1 MKKERLQGMYVG
13 EGGRV
18 LMEYALEKRG
28 IALQSL
34 LNTKD
39 HIGMVKYQTMYKLY
53 DGIITTKDEVY
64 GK

>member
-1 MKKERLQGMYVG
+1 MKAERLQGMYVG
-13 EGGRV
+13 ASGSI
-18 LMEYALEKRG
+18 LIEYALEKRG

-39 HIGMVKYQTMYKLY
+39 HIEMVKYQTMYKLF
-53 DGIITTKDEVY
+53 DGIITAKDEVY